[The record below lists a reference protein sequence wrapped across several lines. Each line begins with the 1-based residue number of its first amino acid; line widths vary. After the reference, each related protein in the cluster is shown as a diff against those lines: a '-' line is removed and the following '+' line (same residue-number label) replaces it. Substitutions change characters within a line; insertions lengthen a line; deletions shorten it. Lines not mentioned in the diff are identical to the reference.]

1 MSDMRR
7 REFITLLGGAAAW
20 PLAARAQQ
28 RERMRR
34 IGVLTNLSADDPEEQ
49 VRMAAFSQGLQQS
62 GWTVGYNTRIDYR
75 WGAGERARYQRY
87 AAELVALSPD
97 VLLATNTSTV
107 RALRAATNAI
117 PIVFASATDPVAGGL
132 VASLAHPGG
141 NITGFTAFEFST
153 SGKWLE
159 LLKEIAPSL
168 TRVAVIRDPVTTG
181 AVAQLA
187 AIQAVASWS
196 RIELTPLDVHRVDTL
211 ERELADLSHS
221 SQVGLIVVSTALA
234 MVHRDEIVRF
244 AAAARVPAI
253 YPFRPF
259 VVNGGLL
266 SYGPD
271 LTHQYREAATYV
283 ARILRGEKP
292 AELPVQAPTKYELV
306 INLKTAKALDIDVP
320 PSLLARAD
328 EVIE

>member
-1 MSDMRR
+1 M
-7 REFITLLGGAAAW
+7 
-20 PLAARAQQ
+20 
-28 RERMRR
+28 
-34 IGVLTNLSADDPEEQ
+34 
-49 VRMAAFSQGLQQS
+49 
-62 GWTVGYNTRIDYR
+62 
-75 WGAGERARYQRY
+75 
-87 AAELVALSPD
+87 
-97 VLLATNTSTV
+97 
-107 RALRAATNAI
+107 
-117 PIVFASATDPVAGGL
+117 FASATDPVAGGL

-306 INLKTAKALDIDVP
+306 INLKTAKALGLEVP
-320 PSLLARAD
+320 PTLVARAD